1 MPEQSF
7 LDLFFI
13 FLKTGAFTFGGGYAM
28 IPLLQAQIV
37 PTYLEGPEMSNLIAL
52 AQMTPGAVGLNTAT
66 YVGYSEYS
74 FIGAICCTF
83 ALTFPCF
90 AVATIVS
97 FFKKAFQENKYV
109 KNALFGIRAMVVG
122 MILTA
127 VLSFADGS
135 VLTSSVK
142 NLWKKGAEIPKF
154 CWQGVVIFIII
165 AIIEHKWKLNTI
177 LSITIAGLLGLLLF
191 SF

>member
-165 AIIEHKWKLNTI
+165 AIIELKWKLNTI
-177 LSITIAGLLGLLLF
+177 LSITIAGLLGLALF
-191 SF
+191 SL

>member
-1 MPEQSF
+1 MPEPSF

-90 AVATIVS
+90 AAATIVS

-135 VLTSSVK
+135 VLTSSIK
-142 NLWKKGAEIPKF
+142 NLWKKGTEIPKF
-154 CWQGVVIFIII
+154 CWQGIIIFIVI

>member
-1 MPEQSF
+1 
-7 LDLFFI
+7 
-13 FLKTGAFTFGGGYAM
+13 M

-66 YVGYSEYS
+66 YVGFSEYS
-74 FIGAICCTF
+74 FIGAVCCTL
-83 ALTFPCF
+83 ALILPCF
-90 AVATIVS
+90 TVATIVS
-97 FFKKAFQENKYV
+97 FFKKAFQDNKYV

-165 AIIEHKWKLNTI
+165 TIIEHKWKLNTI

>member
-74 FIGAICCTF
+74 FIGALCCTF

-90 AVATIVS
+90 VVATTVS
-97 FFKKAFQENKYV
+97 FFKKAFQENQSV

-127 VLSFADGS
+127 VFSFADGS
-135 VLTSSVK
+135 MLTASVK
-142 NLWKKGAEIPKF
+142 NLWQKGAEVPKI
-154 CWQGVVIFIII
+154 CWQGAVIFIII
-165 AIIEHKWKLNTI
+165 AIIELKWKLNTI
-177 LSITIAGLLGLLLF
+177 LSITIAGLLGLILF
-191 SF
+191 SI

>member
-1 MPEQSF
+1 MPEPSF

-74 FIGAICCTF
+74 FIGAVCCTL
-83 ALTFPCF
+83 ALILPCF
-90 AVATIVS
+90 TVATIVS
-97 FFKKAFQENKYV
+97 FFKKAFQDNKYV

-142 NLWKKGAEIPKF
+142 NLWKKGAALPSF
-154 CWQGVVIFIII
+154 CWQGVVIFVVI
-165 AIIEHKWKLNTI
+165 AIIELKWKLNTI
-177 LSITIAGLLGLLLF
+177 LSITIAGLLGLAL
-191 SF
+191 

>member
-1 MPEQSF
+1 MPEPSF

-74 FIGAICCTF
+74 FIGAVCCTL
-83 ALTFPCF
+83 ALILPCF
-90 AVATIVS
+90 TVATIVS
-97 FFKKAFQENKYV
+97 FFKKAFQDNKYV
-109 KNALFGIRAMVVG
+109 KNALFGIRAMVE
-122 MILTA
+122 
-127 VLSFADGS
+127 FAARRDMFGEN
-135 VLTSSVK
+135 VEKLFD
-142 NLWKKGAEIPKF
+142 LACREKF
-154 CWQGVVIFIII
+154 WFLVHGD
-165 AIIEHKWKLNTI
+165 LY
-177 LSITIAGLLGLLLF
+177 
-191 SF
+191 

>member
-74 FIGAICCTF
+74 FLGALCCTF

-90 AVATIVS
+90 AVATTVS
-97 FFKKAFQENKYV
+97 FFKKAFQNNKYV

-142 NLWKKGAEIPKF
+142 NLWKKGTALPSF
-154 CWQGVVIFIII
+154 CWQGVVIFVVI
-165 AIIEHKWKLNTI
+165 AIIELKWKLNTI
-177 LSITIAGLLGLLLF
+177 LSITIAGLLGLALF
-191 SF
+191 SL

>member
-1 MPEQSF
+1 MPEPSF

-74 FIGAICCTF
+74 FIGAICCTL
-83 ALTFPCF
+83 ALILPCF
-90 AVATIVS
+90 TVATIVS
-97 FFKKAFQENKYV
+97 FFKKAFQDNKYV

-122 MILTA
+122 MPWPATT
-127 VLSFADGS
+127 S
-135 VLTSSVK
+135 VSGGKAARRFSDAFICAMLPPGKSVRPQEPANSVSPVSISRASSK
-142 NLWKKGAEIPKF
+142 
-154 CWQGVVIFIII
+154 
-165 AIIEHKWKLNTI
+165 
-177 LSITIAGLLGLLLF
+177 
-191 SF
+191 

>member
-1 MPEQSF
+1 MPEPSF

-74 FIGAICCTF
+74 FIGAVCCTL
-83 ALTFPCF
+83 ALILPCF
-90 AVATIVS
+90 TVATIVS
-97 FFKKAFQENKYV
+97 FFKKAFQDNKYV

-122 MILTA
+122 M
-127 VLSFADGS
+127 
-135 VLTSSVK
+135 
-142 NLWKKGAEIPKF
+142 P
-154 CWQGVVIFIII
+154 
-165 AIIEHKWKLNTI
+165 
-177 LSITIAGLLGLLLF
+177 
-191 SF
+191 